1 VDYLLVT
8 ARIARQNLRNMDVTR
23 FQRAALRRGLV
34 QHPDDR
40 MPSTL
45 EQAMRYSAMIG
56 WMAFNQMATMNAR
69 IPLFGDGNFE
79 QLQGDIVDHDERLEE
94 LERRRESHEEDLN
107 RLYNQDWDEVEELHG
122 RVDTLERTLEM
133 TQVALGRATVEMVRL
148 RAVTNTNN
156 TRLVAVLHGR
166 DNLVLVESSP
176 EPEAGPSRF
185 PQLGEDNPHRLVPIE
200 DLGSVSESEEDEIFD
215 EDRVERES
223 MTSRQ
228 SSPVL

>member
-1 VDYLLVT
+1 
-8 ARIARQNLRNMDVTR
+8 MDVTR

-56 WMAFNQMATMNAR
+56 WMAFDQMATMNAR

-79 QLQGDIVDHDERLEE
+79 QLRGDMVNHDERLEE
-94 LERRRESHEEDLN
+94 LERRREAHKEELD
-107 RLYNQDWDEVEELHG
+107 RLYTRDWDEVVELRG

-133 TQVALGRATVEMVRL
+133 TQAALGRATVEMVQL
-148 RAVTNTNN
+148 RAVTNTSN
-156 TRLVAVLHGR
+156 TRLAAVLHGR
-166 DNLVLVESSP
+166 DNPVLVESSP
-176 EPEAGPSRF
+176 EPEVGPSWF
-185 PQLGEDNPHRLVPIE
+185 PQLEEDNPHRLIPVE
-200 DLGSVSESEEDEIFD
+200 DFGSASESEEDEIFN
-215 EDRVERES
+215 EDRGERVS

-228 SSPVL
+228 SSPIL

>member
-1 VDYLLVT
+1 VDYLPVT
-8 ARIARQNLRNMDVTR
+8 ARIARRNLCNMDVMR

-34 QHPDDR
+34 QHPDDW

-56 WMAFNQMATMNAR
+56 WMAFDQMATMNAR
-69 IPLFGDGNFE
+69 IPLFGDGNFA
-79 QLQGDIVDHDERLEE
+79 QLRGDIVDHDERLEE
-94 LERRRESHEEDLN
+94 LERRRESHEEELD
-107 RLYNQDWDEVEELHG
+107 RLYTRDWDKVAELRE

-156 TRLVAVLHGR
+156 TRLAAMLHGR
-166 DNLVLVESSP
+166 DNPVLVESSP

-185 PQLGEDNPHRLVPIE
+185 PQMEEGHPHRLIPVE
-200 DLGSVSESEEDEIFD
+200 DLGSALESGEEEIFD
-215 EDRVERES
+215 EDREERVS